1 MLHKILWVMLLCVAP
16 VAVQAQSCE
25 WSISGKVIDEHDQSA
40 LSYSNIILLETNQ
53 YAVADSNGYF
63 IIRQV
68 CSGKYTLIVE
78 HIGCTPD
85 TVTLDVNS
93 SITRNFYLEH
103 HEEELSGIIT
113 TAVKYTSGLS
123 SHEVDSKEL

>member
-1 MLHKILWVMLLCVAP
+1 MLLCVAP

-85 TVTLDVNS
+85 TVTLDLTAGAASGPVSEGSVLMELRNS
-93 SITRNFYLEH
+93 L
-103 HEEELSGIIT
+103 L
-113 TAVKYTSGLS
+113 VP
-123 SHEVDSKEL
+123 